1 MLKIHLQKMKNYKY
15 FTFRNYVTPDVVDD
29 MFFTYPIG
37 FWLNMRLRELQGMKH
52 SGMSDVPIIL
62 G

>member
-1 MLKIHLQKMKNYKY
+1 MKNYKH
-15 FTFRNYVTPDVVDD
+15 FTFRNYVALDVVDD
-29 MFFTYPIG
+29 MFFPYPIG
-37 FWLNMRLRELQGMKH
+37 FWLNMRLRELQGLKH

>member
-1 MLKIHLQKMKNYKY
+1 MKNYKH
-15 FTFRNYVTPDVVDD
+15 FTFRNYVALDVVDD
-29 MFFTYPIG
+29 MFFTYTIG
-37 FWLNMRLRELQGMKH
+37 FWLNMRLRELQGLKH